1 MDEVDWEPT
10 ASETKGLLSLS
21 VFAKFTAKQ

>member
-10 ASETKGLLSLS
+10 ASETKALFSLS
-21 VFAKFTAKQ
+21 VFAKFTAEQ